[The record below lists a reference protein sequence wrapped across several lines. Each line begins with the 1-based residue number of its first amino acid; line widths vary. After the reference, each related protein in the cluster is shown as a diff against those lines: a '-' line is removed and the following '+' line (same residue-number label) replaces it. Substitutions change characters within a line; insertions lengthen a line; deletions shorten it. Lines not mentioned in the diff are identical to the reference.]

1 MKVTVIEH
9 EYKLDS
15 IPFVEDE
22 MAIID
27 GEDMVMFAH
36 HYCIVGAC
44 FSGAHFIS
52 ETFDS
57 YELDSI
63 PFVEDEMAIIDGE
76 DMVMFA
82 HHYCIVG
89 ACFSGAHFISETF
102 DSYEDAAD
110 VFAKYCA
117 TVRYFDGG
125 TMAALALFMSALLT
139 IVKSLTMFG
148 LHKNLQNS
156 MTRIQHL
163 LRV

>member
-9 EYKLDS
+9 GYKLDT

-57 YELDSI
+57 YD
-63 PFVEDEMAIIDGE
+63 
-76 DMVMFA
+76 
-82 HHYCIVG
+82 
-89 ACFSGAHFISETF
+89 
-102 DSYEDAAD
+102 DAAD
-110 VFAKYCA
+110 VFAKYVEV
-117 TVRYFDGG
+117 VRYFDGG
-125 TMAALALFMSALLT
+125 SCSLYEYSFDNEVALVLFEL
-139 IVKSLTMFG
+139 I
-148 LHKNLQNS
+148 
-156 MTRIQHL
+156 
-163 LRV
+163 